1 MLNIG
6 RHLRER
12 AKQRKSPLGLAFGR
26 PLVLLQSDDWGRVGV
41 RDREGFEQLRAA
53 GLTMGEQPY
62 DFYTLEGAEDVEA
75 LRATLRRH
83 GDSTGRPPCLV
94 MNFVLANVDFSK
106 TVTDDFRNLYLMP
119 LADGLPGT
127 WKRPG
132 LFDAYLSGIA
142 DGTFYPALHGT
153 THFCRSAVERKLRDN
168 GGVGELL
175 RTLWKAE
182 TPYIYW
188 RMPWIGYE
196 YWNPEFKPKQR
207 FLDKSRQGDLVRESA
222 ELFERMFGIAPFSAC
237 APGYRSNEDTCRAWE
252 RCGIRV
258 IQNGSGGSVPMHFD
272 EQNILWVHRNVDF
285 EPATAGSSFSLEVCL
300 RRAQQNLDG
309 GIPAVVSVHSINFHS
324 SLRDFRGPSLKL
336 LDEFLS
342 VLERRYPDLL
352 YIHDADL
359 YHLANEGRYEGLQGS
374 VTVTAKQ

>member
-6 RHLRER
+6 RHLRPRE
-12 AKQRKSPLGLAFGR
+12 QRKSPPGLAFRR

-75 LRATLRRH
+75 LHEMLRRH

-106 TVTDDFRNLYLMP
+106 TATDDFRNLHLMP

-153 THFCRSAVERKLRDN
+153 THFCRSAVERKLNDN
-168 GGVGELL
+168 GGLAELL

-196 YWNPEFKPKQR
+196 YWNPEFKPKRR
-207 FLDKSRQGDLVRESA
+207 FLDKSRQEGLVRESA
-222 ELFERMFGIAPFSAC
+222 ELFGRMFGIAPFSAC

-252 RCGIRV
+252 QFGIRV
-258 IQNGSGGSVPMHFD
+258 IQNGSGGSVPTHLD
-272 EQNILWVHRNVDF
+272 EHNVLRVHRNVDF
-285 EPATAGSSFSLEVCL
+285 EPATAGSSFSLKDCL
-300 RRAQQNLDG
+300 RSAQRNLDG

-342 VLERRYPDLL
+342 ALERRYPDLL

-374 VTVTAKQ
+374 VPVTGKQ

>member
-6 RHLRER
+6 RHLRPRE
-12 AKQRKSPLGLAFGR
+12 QRKSPPGLAFGR

-75 LRATLRRH
+75 LHEMLRRH

-106 TVTDDFRNLYLMP
+106 TATDDFRNLHLMP

-132 LFDAYLSGIA
+132 LLDAYRSGIA

-153 THFCRSAVERKLRDN
+153 THFCRSAVERKLSDD
-168 GGVGELL
+168 GVVAELL
-175 RTLWKAE
+175 RTLWRAE

-207 FLDKSRQGDLVRESA
+207 FLDKSRQEGLVRESA
-222 ELFERMFGIAPFSAC
+222 ELFGRMFGIAPFSAC

-252 RCGIRV
+252 QCGIRV
-258 IQNGSGGSVPMHFD
+258 IQNGSGGSVPTHLD
-272 EQNILWVHRNVDF
+272 EHDVLRIHRNVDF
-285 EPATAGSSFSLEVCL
+285 EPATAGSSFSLEDCL
-300 RRAQQNLDG
+300 RSAQRNLDG

-324 SLRDFRGPSLKL
+324 SLSDFRGPSLKL

-342 VLERRYPDLL
+342 ALERRYADLL

-374 VTVTAKQ
+374 VTVTAKR